1 MIQPAEEQGNIL
13 FGNAGLDRGKFE
25 REKLP
30 PYFYI
35 LLRRQETQ
43 TRLTLHLI
51 TREARI
57 QPVIFTNTGHHFSD
71 IWHRVFRVALYSEHL
86 ALAGQS
92 HTVHRTSHGGKRV
105 LITHLRQDLDL
116 DHLLVLVGILG
127 DGDGCLARGVQPRA
141 AQARAETM
149 TGLSVGKA
157 EQ

>member
-71 IWHRVFRVALYSEHL
+71 IWHRVSRVALYSEHL

-92 HTVHRTSHGGKRV
+92 HTVHHTEAS
-105 LITHLRQDLDL
+105 
-116 DHLLVLVGILG
+116 
-127 DGDGCLARGVQPRA
+127 GC
-141 AQARAETM
+141 
-149 TGLSVGKA
+149 
-157 EQ
+157 

>member
-1 MIQPAEEQGNIL
+1 MIQPAEEPGNIL

-71 IWHRVFRVALYSEHL
+71 IWHRVFRVALYSISGTI
-86 ALAGQS
+86 A
-92 HTVHRTSHGGKRV
+92 HRTSHRGKRV
-105 LITHLRQDLDL
+105 LVTHLRQDLDL

-141 AQARAETM
+141 AQARAETR